1 MIELLFLLE
10 LILLLQLSLY
20 EVLFEFKV
28 VIFNALTKLSILF
41 LFLFE
46 INFFKLLYKS
56 LLFIFILFFG
66 VIL

>member
-20 EVLFEFKV
+20 ETLFEFKV
-28 VIFNALTKLSILF
+28 VIFYVLAKLSILF

>member
-28 VIFNALTKLSILF
+28 VIFNALAKLSILF